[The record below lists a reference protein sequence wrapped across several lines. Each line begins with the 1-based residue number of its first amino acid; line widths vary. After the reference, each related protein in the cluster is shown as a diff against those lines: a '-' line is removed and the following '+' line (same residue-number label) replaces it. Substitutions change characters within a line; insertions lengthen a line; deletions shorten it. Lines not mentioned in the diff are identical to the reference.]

1 MKKEEKKQLSPQ
13 EVRKAVFDALDKVE
27 PEKIPVMK
35 NEILANLLFHK
46 MFGFISEETEKA
58 VLFVVENYP
67 NGRDAQ

>member
-1 MKKEEKKQLSPQ
+1 MKKEEKKQLTPK
-13 EVRKAVFDALDKVE
+13 EVRKAVFDVLDKVE

-35 NEILANLLFHK
+35 NEILARLLFHK
-46 MFGFISEETEKA
+46 MFGMISEETEKA